1 MTEINI
7 VEAVRDTL
15 DEKMAEDDSVVVL
28 GEDVGVDGGVFRATD
43 GLIDA
48 YGEERVMD
56 TPLDEAG
63 IVGTSVGMAVNG
75 LRPVAEIQFSGFI
88 TQAFHQVKQH
98 VSRLRMRTKGDINLP
113 MVIRAPYGGGI
124 RALEHHSES
133 QEAIYARM
141 GGMKVVIPSTPTD
154 TKALLAEAIEDPD
167 PVLFLEPK
175 KIYRAFREDVPDSL
189 DAAIGE
195 AAVRS
200 QGSDITVVS
209 WGAMRRVAEDAAET
223 VEKEDETSVELIDLR
238 SINPLDE
245 EAVLESVRKTGRLVV
260 VAEEPKFAGVASEL
274 SALVAER
281 DLLHLQAPVKRVTG
295 YDTPFPLYQL
305 ENMYMPD
312 VKQVVKNIRETVE
325 F

>member
-175 KIYRAFREDVPDSL
+175 KIYRAFREDVPDSP

-223 VEKEDETSVELIDLR
+223 VEKEDGTSVELIDLR